1 MAINFLT
8 INSEGLNH
16 PAKRRSLWKKALQHR
31 CDIMCVQE
39 TPFCVSSPPKC
50 SHPKFPFIFNANADT
65 KQKGVMIAIRD
76 TVAFKTH
83 KTICDPQGR
92 FIILICDI
100 NSTTYTIVN
109 IYAPNTR
116 QIRFFHKVIRNIC
129 KVQKGLLVMC
139 GDFNVTPNPMI
150 DSTAKP
156 KHSPPSLKAA
166 LRSYE
171 HCLEMHKC

>member
-1 MAINFLT
+1 MLST
-8 INSEGLNH
+8 
-16 PAKRRSLWKKALQHR
+16 
-31 CDIMCVQE
+31 
-39 TPFCVSSPPKC
+39 
-50 SHPKFPFIFNANADT
+50 KFPFIFNANADT

-116 QIRFFHKVIRNIC
+116 QIKFFHKVIRKIRTE
-129 KVQKGLLVMC
+129 QKGLLVMC
-139 GDFNVTPNPMI
+139 GDFNVTPDPMI

-166 LRSYE
+166 LRSYDLYDTWRCMNANE
-171 HCLEMHKC
+171 RDYSFFSGVHKTIAESI